1 MNRIKIHHQILIQFV
16 MFFILC
22 ICFLFLFSL
31 LIEKGIFSISSVY
44 DLSLLSL
51 LLSSIIV
58 VTVTRHQKTDPKFIL
73 FIWLII
79 NLALSVLSIAII
91 NNTLLPQQ
99 LFKSIFAIV
108 CGVITGLLLGKIR
121 SKKR

>member
-1 MNRIKIHHQILIQFV
+1 MEKIKLHHQILIQFV
-16 MFFILC
+16 LFFILC

-44 DLSLLSL
+44 DLSLLTL
-51 LLSSIIV
+51 LLSTIILMSI
-58 VTVTRHQKTDPKFIL
+58 TRNQKKDPKFIL

-79 NLALSVLSIAII
+79 ILMLSVLSIAIT
-91 NNTLLPQQ
+91 NNTLIPQQ

-108 CGVITGLLLGKIR
+108 CGVITGLLLRKIQC
-121 SKKR
+121 KKR